1 MSTGNWNFPYL
12 KRSYTILCMAW
23 CHQTVWNWGDFILAT
38 LHPNSSSSKKDAKS
52 KDPFWKSWQC
62 EIHDSIYGLH
72 LSRGC
77 TNTEMYFYRNGFLF
91 AIKYFV
97 DDLKSKMSV
106 ITKPSCF
113 VYLYLFILEYTW
125 WWHRL
130 PAQRLFWMLCTA
142 FIMFIINLP

>member
-12 KRSYTILCMAW
+12 KRSYTILCMAR

-72 LSRGC
+72 LRREC
-77 TNTEMYFYRNGFLF
+77 TNTEMYFFRIYFLYVM
-91 AIKYFV
+91 KYFV
-97 DDLKSKMSV
+97 DDLKSPLLQNLV
-106 ITKPSCF
+106 
-113 VYLYLFILEYTW
+113 VLFIFTC
-125 WWHRL
+125 
-130 PAQRLFWMLCTA
+130 LFWSTHGDDTDYLLKGYSECCV
-142 FIMFIINLP
+142 LHL